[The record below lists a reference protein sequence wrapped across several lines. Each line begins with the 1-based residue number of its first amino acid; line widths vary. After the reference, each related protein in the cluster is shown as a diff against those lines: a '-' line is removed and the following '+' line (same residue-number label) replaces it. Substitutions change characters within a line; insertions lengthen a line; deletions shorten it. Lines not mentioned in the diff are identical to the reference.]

1 MMKKII
7 TPLLLLCV
15 GALLGMMLTRS
26 CSTPQIEK
34 VEIVKT
40 DTLVVERIDTIVV
53 EKPMPYKVTVVDTI
67 YLYDVSNDASN
78 IGQVLVQEVKEY
90 GDSTYY
96 ARISGINAH
105 LEEWRT
111 YPKTVTKYITKT
123 EKVAV
128 EPKKLSLWAGAE
140 LRKYG
145 SNFSAPISL
154 EVRYNENRYEI
165 FARGG
170 YDLINNSE
178 VIEVGAKR
186 RF

>member
-1 MMKKII
+1 METKTRIL

-15 GALLGMMLTRS
+15 GALLGMMLTK
-26 CSTPQIEK
+26 CNQQPITPPEPQILRDTITE
-34 VEIVKT
+34 VK
-40 DTLVVERIDTIVV
+40 IDTQYYA
-53 EKPMPYKVTVVDTI
+53 KPVPYKVEVRDTIRLTDTI
-67 YLYDVSNDASN
+67 YAG
-78 IGQVLVQEVKEY
+78 GQTFCHETKHY
-90 GDSTYY
+90 GDNSTYSLQ
-96 ARISGINAH
+96 ISGINAY
-105 LEEWRT
+105 LDWIET
-111 YPKTVTKYITKT
+111 YPKTVTEYIYETKEVT
-123 EKVAV
+123 IQ
-128 EPKKLSLWAGAE
+128 PKKLSLWTGAE

-145 SNFSAPISL
+145 SKFSAPISL